1 MDNREEY
8 VRKFALILTLTLL
21 SIAGFANLAWNQE
34 VAIRQGVNIEWF
46 RTGIETHDGAAIY
59 VWSDTKL
66 GERDLWAQKVDAQGN
81 LVWGDPVLIDGKPD
95 RQEDPTI
102 TRTTDN
108 HYVIA
113 WIDFSDDP
121 DGSVYAQKINAQ
133 GELLWQEGGIPV
145 CVVPG
150 VQLSINMEADDNGG
164 VFMVW
169 MDDRNPSKDLYGQH
183 LDANGNPLWTA
194 NGIPI
199 ADGIG
204 DEIQNTM
211 LHDGEGGMMIAYT
224 YNYSND
230 EDVFVKRF
238 LSNGTMAWDDYL
250 VLAAGPESQGKVR
263 MAAIGNGEFIFTW
276 QDQTGS
282 DPNIMAQKV
291 NLAGQAL
298 WPQNVAV
305 FSDLNAPQPAPQE
318 NPRIVGTSD
327 NAAIIVWEDKRIDSH
342 DPDLFAQ
349 KISSSGQLL
358 WNPDGAPLSTAEFA
372 QFGARMASDGA
383 GGCYVVWD
391 DRRNGNTPNED
402 IYAQHLS
409 AAGQALWEAG
419 GKAICTAG
427 NTQEGGLVKVAGNN
441 VFINWMDL
449 RNGSVGIYYQVLNAS
464 GQTLLE
470 ENGKEVFWG
479 LSGDAPKN
487 NYLILPRSNDTVII
501 WQDTRF
507 ANLGYQIFFQFLNP
521 DGTVALET
529 NGRSVTAQ
537 TGYDQSNPHAVVTPD
552 GHIYVIWEDNRH
564 DDPKIYMQLLSP
576 TGERLWGETGQPLTD
591 SSPINQT
598 GPKLS
603 YDSANDRLYVGW
615 SNADQVGSGF
625 PLHTW
630 GQMFQNGQKMWGPDG
645 VIISVLEDDS
655 LPNECLFFDVIDG
668 YYVWQHFIT
677 GIYNQF
683 VYVKRVNENGQAYPG
698 WPDEGVAVSD
708 KDGFDIA
715 QLLPKIA
722 KTDSGIF
729 VMYKDNP
736 SDEWVKRYFGQ
747 HFSADGERLWGP
759 DGVELAYVGNEQDK
773 AVLLTNGRQDFITFI
788 WDENIDGGPDI
799 HMQRYTLGG
808 SPHWGEYGA
817 AVVQKP
823 GEQTTAD
830 IVSFIN
836 NGMLVAWADYPS
848 LESDIYYKYINPD
861 GSFYSGN
868 SEAGDVI
875 CDALKSQYDPKLA
888 VLGSDAYVLWADG
901 RSSGKTE
908 ILGLYAQRLSN
919 PTVANDDPNL
929 PSPMGFRLM
938 QNHPNPF
945 NPSTSI
951 SFEITDPSKNYSL
964 DIYNIKGQ
972 LVKNLHQGKLAS
984 GRHTLIWN
992 GEDSRGNSVASGVY
1006 FYRLDNGDKLQSRK
1020 MLLMK

>member
-1 MDNREEY
+1 MR
-8 VRKFALILTLTLL
+8 RLALILTLLVL
-21 SIAGFANLAWNQE
+21 SIACFASLVWDQE

-46 RTGIETHDGAAIY
+46 HTGIETHDGGTIY

-81 LVWGDPVLIDGKPD
+81 LVWGEPVLIDGKPD

-102 TRTTDN
+102 TRTSDN
-108 HYVIA
+108 HYIIA
-113 WIDFSDDP
+113 WIDFFDDP

-133 GELLWQEGGIPV
+133 GELLWQDGGVPV

-150 VQLSINMEADDNGG
+150 VQLAINMEADEDGG
-164 VFMVW
+164 AFLVW
-169 MDDRNPSKDLYGQH
+169 MDDRNPSKDIYGQR
-183 LDANGNPLWTA
+183 LNASGEPMWAL

-204 DEIQNTM
+204 DESQNTM
-211 LHDGEGGMMIAYT
+211 LPDGAGGMMIGYT

-230 EDVFVKRF
+230 EDVYVKRF
-238 LSNGTMAWDDYL
+238 LGDGTMAWDEP
-250 VLAAGPESQGKVR
+250 LALATGDESQGKVR

-291 NLAGQAL
+291 NLAGDAV

-305 FSDLNAPQPAPQE
+305 FSDLDAPQSAPQE

-327 NAAIIVWEDKRIDSH
+327 NAAIIVWEDKRGIDSL
-342 DPDLFAQ
+342 DPDLYAQ

-358 WNPDGAPLSTAEFA
+358 WNPDGVPLSTAEFA

-409 AAGQALWEAG
+409 ATGQALWEAG

-427 NTQEGGLVKVAGNN
+427 NTQEGGLVKVSGDHI
-441 VFINWMDL
+441 FINWMDI
-449 RNGSVGIYYQVLNAS
+449 RDGSVGIYYQVLDAS
-464 GQTLLE
+464 GQILLE

-501 WQDTRF
+501 WQDTRY

-537 TGYDQSNPHAVVTPD
+537 TGYDQSNPHAVVTSD
-552 GHIYVIWEDNRH
+552 GHIYVIWEDSRH

-576 TGERLWGETGQPLTD
+576 TGERLWGDTGQPLTD
-591 SSPINQT
+591 SSPINQE

-603 YDSANDRLYVGW
+603 YDETNDRIYVGW
-615 SNADQVGSGF
+615 SNADEVGSGF

-645 VIISVLEDDS
+645 VIISDLDDAS
-655 LPNECLFFDVIDG
+655 LPNECSFFEVIEG
-668 YYVWQHFIT
+668 YYVWQYFIS

-683 VYVKRVNENGQAYPG
+683 VYVKRVDENGQTYPG
-698 WPDEGVAVSD
+698 WPDEGIGVSD
-708 KDGFDIA
+708 RDGFDIN
-715 QLLPKIA
+715 QLLPKLA

-729 VMYKDNP
+729 VMYKDDP
-736 SDEWVKRYFGQ
+736 DDTMVTRYFGQ

-773 AVLLTNGRQDFITFI
+773 AVLLKGGPLDSITFA
-788 WDENIDGGPDI
+788 WDENIDGAPDI
-799 HMQRYTLGG
+799 LMQRYSLDGNPIWDVPSLGFI
-808 SPHWGEYGA
+808 
-817 AVVQKP
+817 QKP
-823 GEQTTAD
+823 GDQTTAD
-830 IVSFIN
+830 IVSFDN
-836 NGMLVAWADYPS
+836 NGILVAWADYPD
-848 LESDIYYKYINPD
+848 LEADIYYKYLNPNGSPVAGSNPD
-861 GSFYSGN
+861 G
-868 SEAGDVI
+868 DVV

-888 VLGSDAYVLWADG
+888 VLNDHAFAVWADG

-908 ILGLYAQRLSN
+908 ILGLYAQKLGN
-919 PTVANDDPNL
+919 ITTANDDDHL
-929 PSPMGFRLM
+929 PSPNGFKLI

-945 NPSTSI
+945 NPSTYI
-951 SFEITDPSKNYSL
+951 SFEITDASKDYSL

-972 LVKNLHQGKLAS
+972 LVKTLHQGKLDI
-984 GRHTLIWN
+984 GRHSLVWDGHDKHN
-992 GEDSRGNSVASGVY
+992 NLVASGVY
-1006 FYRLDNGDKLQSRK
+1006 FYRLNDGLKSQSRK